1 MHAACSVK
9 ACNDDIKLEY
19 YFPSDAT
26 VGLEYTNYMVLEE
39 DGGVEVCIT
48 LSTGCFVD
56 FEFSVEVS
64 TFSYSVGSRGR

>member
-1 MHAACSVK
+1 M
-9 ACNDDIKLEY
+9 
-19 YFPSDAT
+19 
-26 VGLEYTNYMVLEE
+26 GLEYTNYMVLEE

-64 TFSYSVGSRGR
+64 TFSYSVGSRGRR